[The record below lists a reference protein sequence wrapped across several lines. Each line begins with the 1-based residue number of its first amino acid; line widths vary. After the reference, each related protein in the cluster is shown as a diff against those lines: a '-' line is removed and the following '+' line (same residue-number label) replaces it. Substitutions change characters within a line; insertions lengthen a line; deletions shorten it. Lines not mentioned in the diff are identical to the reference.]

1 MLLGASSQF
10 FQQVSG
16 AYSVGQRTELTSLNS
31 GRRVQCGHLYVCA
44 CPPGVAIRTDV
55 FETDFSTPIF
65 EEYLG
70 LGRKLSLILGS
81 VLATVYALSACISFP
96 LVDKAGRR
104 KLFFIGT
111 WGQALSM
118 FLIMVRPSWILVL
131 SIGTLVLTCHPPAG
145 MPHRASPSGK
155 LSRMPADLLTFLRT
169 ARQGL

>member
-1 MLLGASSQF
+1 M
-10 FQQVSG
+10 
-16 AYSVGQRTELTSLNS
+16 
-31 GRRVQCGHLYVCA
+31 QCGHLYICA
-44 CPPGVAIRTDV
+44 CSRGVAIRTDAS
-55 FETDFSTPIF
+55 ETDFSTPIF

-118 FLIMVRPSWILVL
+118 FLIMVRPSWIT
-131 SIGTLVLTCHPPAG
+131 STLYRH
-145 MPHRASPSGK
+145 
-155 LSRMPADLLTFLRT
+155 SRTDLLPSRRDASSCVALRKALPD
-169 ARQGL
+169 AR

>member
-1 MLLGASSQF
+1 M
-10 FQQVSG
+10 
-16 AYSVGQRTELTSLNS
+16 
-31 GRRVQCGHLYVCA
+31 QCRYLYVHA
-44 CPPGVAIRTDV
+44 LSNSEERNSADPASRNS
-55 FETDFSTPIF
+55 TDFSTPIF

-118 FLIMVRPSWILVL
+118 FLIMVCSLSKRQTPL
-131 SIGTLVLTCHPPAG
+131 SI
-145 MPHRASPSGK
+145 
-155 LSRMPADLLTFLRT
+155 T
-169 ARQGL
+169 AC

>member
-1 MLLGASSQF
+1 MF
-10 FQQVSG
+10 SG
-16 AYSVGQRTELTSLNS
+16 G
-31 GRRVQCGHLYVCA
+31 RVQCGHLYVCA
-44 CPPGVAIRTDV
+44 GTRGMAVRTDV

-118 FLIMVRPSWILVL
+118 FLIMVRPLGSLCI
-131 SIGTLVLTCHPPAG
+131 SAG
-145 MPHRASPSGK
+145 
-155 LSRMPADLLTFLRT
+155 LRT
-169 ARQGL
+169 DLSPTRRHASLCVVLRKALPDAR